1 MSNLVDHPYIKY
13 NFPATFTLNIFFVTT
28 LITEPG
34 TSYLSS
40 FPDILPS
47 RTMENS
53 FKDKLMAN
61 EYIFDMDMG
70 ERSNINEPSTSELP
84 IENPADQ
91 SLTNK
96 VKTIT
101 LSPKDNERL
110 WAPWK
115 HSLIIKIIG
124 KCIAH
129 QYLRQKIQALWQLPE
144 NPPLI
149 DLGSDYFIVK
159 LSKEETSTYVLQ
171 NGPWFIN
178 GYFLST
184 KIWEPNF
191 NPAKA
196 KQIFTTIW
204 VRLPQLPTEF
214 YDGILLRRIGNSIGK
229 LLKIDACTSSTLHG
243 RYARLCV
250 QIPMEEP
257 VTISIQIGN
266 HKQDIVY
273 EGEGFLCK
281 NCGRLGHTIQI
292 CPHRAFLQQDKK
304 SLKDY
309 LTEDSSPTKN
319 LQTNGKGTSIE
330 QQGTQQPSDQWHTED
345 DIGMVNVKPRN
356 SVDSPATPAIQ
367 TRQTTLSLSTENNPT
382 KEKYLA
388 NTISHVAM
396 QNTEENL
403 PNISSTTN
411 TLALANTLASI
422 SSITTQQS
430 SSELNHS
437 TLSNNPTH
445 YKENVQS
452 NYSGA
457 PKSPPPSDPTLIKD
471 HQSKDEQPQL
481 TIRSPT
487 SSPISSNICYSTNA
501 PSTPTP
507 IMGGNSAAGTCN
519 TFLHEYQWCGNHDTT
534 SKSKLSCPDC
544 HRGDETC
551 NGTLCESNVG
561 NQHNGPSLTS
571 SDPFFLQHHARPLEL
586 ASASKPL
593 SEHVQHSA
601 VTILHSFGCVE
612 PKPSHLPVATTTSSI
627 GKPHLE
633 PKPHP
638 YGNSL
643 VLYFKSNRGKRDRTG
658 ERLIHKNIKL
668 RRSALMIF
676 PEEEDKKYI
685 LNCPLAL
692 KKCSFDLRPP
702 LNTTLAKYAVVMTPT
717 MFPSQLPTLENQE
730 SQTPPSNMSLMNQP
744 TSFVIWI
751 TTGTNNNNFRR
762 TFRELIRN
770 HSLCMVALLET
781 KVENNSDLKNDF
793 GFDDYYEVSAQ
804 GRSGGSSCFGFPA
817 W

>member
-1 MSNLVDHPYIKY
+1 M
-13 NFPATFTLNIFFVTT
+13 
-28 LITEPG
+28 
-34 TSYLSS
+34 
-40 FPDILPS
+40 
-47 RTMENS
+47 
-53 FKDKLMAN
+53 
-61 EYIFDMDMG
+61 
-70 ERSNINEPSTSELP
+70 
-84 IENPADQ
+84 
-91 SLTNK
+91 
-96 VKTIT
+96 
-101 LSPKDNERL
+101 
-110 WAPWK
+110 
-115 HSLIIKIIG
+115 
-124 KCIAH
+124 
-129 QYLRQKIQALWQLPE
+129 
-144 NPPLI
+144 
-149 DLGSDYFIVK
+149 
-159 LSKEETSTYVLQ
+159 
-171 NGPWFIN
+171 
-178 GYFLST
+178 
-184 KIWEPNF
+184 
-191 NPAKA
+191 
-196 KQIFTTIW
+196 
-204 VRLPQLPTEF
+204 EF

-250 QIPMEEP
+250 QIPIEEP

-292 CPHRAFLQQDKK
+292 CPHRAFLQQDRK
-304 SLKDY
+304 SLKDD

-319 LQTNGKGTSIE
+319 LQTNGKGASME
-330 QQGTQQPSDQWHTED
+330 QQGTQQPSGQWHTVNFPKKGKFLSSQNLSFISKNSPLYLKSKASHSLKDPGTSTTENLPRLKNDIRED

-367 TRQTTLSLSTENNPT
+367 TTLSLSTGVKYVSTPQELDRDIPNFTPNNSRADMDIENNPT
-382 KEKYLA
+382 KEKHLA
-388 NTISHVAM
+388 NTISH
-396 QNTEENL
+396 
-403 PNISSTTN
+403 
-411 TLALANTLASI
+411 
-422 SSITTQQS
+422 
-430 SSELNHS
+430 
-437 TLSNNPTH
+437 
-445 YKENVQS
+445 S

-457 PKSPPPSDPTLIKD
+457 PKSLPPSDLTFIKD
-471 HQSKDEQPQL
+471 HQSKDEQPQF
-481 TIRSPT
+481 TIRSPP
-487 SSPISSNICYSTNA
+487 SSPISSNLCYSTNA

-507 IMGGNSAAGTCN
+507 IVGGNNAAGTCN

-544 HRGDETC
+544 HRGDKTC

-571 SDPFFLQHHARPLEL
+571 SDLCFLQHHARPLEL

-601 VTILHSFGCVE
+601 VNILHSFGYVE

-627 GKPHLE
+627 RKPHLE

-643 VLYFKSNRGKRDRTG
+643 VLYSKSNRGKQDRTG
-658 ERLIHKNIKL
+658 GRLIHKNIKL
-668 RRSALMIF
+668 RRSTLMIF

-702 LNTTLAKYAVVMTPT
+702 LNTALAKYAVVMTPT

-744 TSFVIWI
+744 TSFVVWI

-770 HSLCMVALLET
+770 HSPCMVALLET
-781 KVENNSDLKNDF
+781 KVENHSDLKNDF

-817 W
+817 CNKLEHHSILWANLENIAASFKVPWLIAGDFNEILTQNDKWEFRGE